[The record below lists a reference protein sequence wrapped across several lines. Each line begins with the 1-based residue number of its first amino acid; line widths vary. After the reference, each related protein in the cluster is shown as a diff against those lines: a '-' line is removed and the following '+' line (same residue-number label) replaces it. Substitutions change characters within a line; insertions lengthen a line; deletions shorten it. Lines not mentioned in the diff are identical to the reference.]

1 MTNVTLAL
9 EVRRVIAELTANPIV
24 KETRGKICLV
34 PKHLLERLVMY
45 SGAAASH
52 VLTELRGENDHV
64 GTDIHYHSTAPDLED
79 NKQA

>member
-45 SGAAASH
+45 AGAAASQ
-52 VLTELRGENDHV
+52 VLTEIRGENVHS
-64 GTDIHYHSTAPDLED
+64 GTNIHYHPTAANLED
-79 NKQA
+79 NTPA